1 MSEAYFKKTLGTLRP
16 HDAEAEEMLDAIP
29 ESTVIK
35 VKVTRPRSVPHHR
48 LYFGLLKKV
57 YDHSKASDDYPTID
71 IFRDVVAIGAGHFDW
86 VGLPSGTRVPI
97 ARSIKFSKMDQQ
109 EFNAFFDASVD
120 CICNKLKLVESA
132 DLRREFEE
140 MLAA

>member
-1 MSEAYFKKTLGTLRP
+1 MPEAFFKKTLGTLRP
-16 HDAEAEEMLDAIP
+16 YDAEAEEMLAAIP
-29 ESTVIK
+29 EGTVIK
-35 VKVTRPRSVPHHR
+35 AKVSRPRSVPHHR

-57 YDHSKASDDYPTID
+57 YENSPAKDRYPTVE
-71 IFRDVVAIGAGHFDW
+71 IFRDVVSIGAGHFDW
-86 VGLPSGTRVPI
+86 VMLPSGKNFPI
-97 ARSIKFSKMDQQ
+97 AKSVKFSKLDQQ
-109 EFNAFFDASVD
+109 EFNTYFDAAVD